1 MITGITEEITEQI
14 LRIAE
19 EEIIPFMLEGIAAG
33 FALCTVF
40 ALLSYGI
47 YKAISLLNI
56 NNR

>member
-1 MITGITEEITEQI
+1 MAEQI
-14 LRIAE
+14 LCIVE
-19 EEIIPFMLEGIAAG
+19 EEIIPFILEGIAAG

-47 YKAISLLNI
+47 CKSISLLGI